1 LDKII
6 STEIA
11 DSADTAISTLKGMNF
26 LNILCKISSPRK
38 DIGNI
43 LTVADSRRAFND
55 EQPYLAMS
63 APHDSAANGDGGMLK
78 GHGIAVALVAIFVG
92 MAMVV
97 AFAASDGAIFGLNSS
112 SPAGSTAPVIDSGA
126 DGAEVLSR
134 DTFEDSGT
142 ESASQ
147 SGADKS
153 AGSAPPEQ
161 DATLSPEERRLL
173 TMRNF
178 SWDLIAVQYFANSQD
193 IMEKFEQQNFTRQ
206 KPAQPEAEPLDLS
219 DRVSVDVDRDIDRED
234 RVIDIDTPIDTPAT
248 NEEEQPEEEEEQ
260 QDEEPEQ
267 EEPQEVEEDNSDSGS
282 GSDDDQSGD
291 FGSGSNST
299 DTNSTSIE
307 DSGSGSDSSGD
318 DSGIEASISIG

>member
-1 LDKII
+1 
-6 STEIA
+6 
-11 DSADTAISTLKGMNF
+11 
-26 LNILCKISSPRK
+26 
-38 DIGNI
+38 
-43 LTVADSRRAFND
+43 
-55 EQPYLAMS
+55 MS
-63 APHDSAANGDGGMLK
+63 APHDSAAKGDGGMLR

-97 AFAASDGAIFGLNSS
+97 AFAASEGAIFGLNSS
-112 SPAGSTAPVIDSGA
+112 SPAGDTAPVTDSGA

-134 DTFEDSGT
+134 DVFEDSGR
-142 ESASQ
+142 EGAQ

-173 TMRNF
+173 AMRNF

-193 IMEKFEQQNFTRQ
+193 IMEMFEQQNFTRQ

-219 DRVSVDVDRDIDRED
+219 DRVSVDVDRDIDSED

-248 NEEEQPEEEEEQ
+248 NEEEQPEEEEQ

-299 DTNSTSIE
+299 DTNSTSTE

-318 DSGIEASISIG
+318 DSGIEASVSIG